1 MTNNRRS
8 RVTDEA
14 ESRIAAL
21 STIQTRLKFPDSLTM
36 QGYITQATEARAL
49 VAQLN
54 SIDANRDATRS
65 LLDKAEQELATTS
78 SRVLKAVLA
87 QFGPDSPEY
96 ALAGGTRTSD
106 RKRGTRRP
114 EDANPE
120 PPSAATAQAS

>member
-106 RKRGTRRP
+106 RRRGMRRP

-120 PPSAATAQAS
+120 PPRAATAQA

>member
-8 RVTDEA
+8 RVTDQA

-21 STIQTRLKFPDSLTM
+21 SSIQTRLKFPDSLTM

-106 RKRGTRRP
+106 RRRGMRRP

-120 PPSAATAQAS
+120 PPSAATAQA

>member
-106 RKRGTRRP
+106 RSRRMRRP

-120 PPSAATAQAS
+120 PPSAATAQA